1 VTEKKPEPPKDGYA
15 DDATDE
21 EFTRQ
26 FRERMKE
33 RFEMAV
39 KGISRRKD

>member
-1 VTEKKPEPPKDGYA
+1 MAEKKPEPSKDGYA

-26 FRERMKE
+26 FKERMKE

-39 KGISRRKD
+39 RGIRRRRD